1 MSNKYRSRA
10 LQVLLGART
19 RKISVLARAAGEIRS
34 RRKGAGLIQQQL
46 LENFTDLSVNNPE
59 MKKRSKEE
67 QRGTDTHTERER
79 EREREREMLSF
90 LKTISRYDNSAGSP
104 A

>member
-59 MKKRSKEE
+59 I
-67 QRGTDTHTERER
+67 ERER